1 MEQLIIAG
9 YRDLFLEMMAAERGA
24 SKNTLAAYSR
34 DIQRYEG
41 FLTEIKTDA
50 VTVSTQQIRDFL
62 SSRANQTVAPSTAA
76 RRLSSLRQYHR
87 FLVSDAIRND
97 DPTRVLDSPRR
108 RRTLPK
114 VLSVTEVDLLLETA
128 HATAGVDGLRMAAML
143 ELLYAT
149 GLRVS
154 ELVSLPFAACSRG
167 REYIVVRGKGE
178 KERIVPLN
186 APAIDALGAYI
197 RIRSEFMK
205 PVRAG
210 EENLYLFPS
219 RAAEGYLT
227 RQRFGQMLKQLAVLA
242 GLEPTKVSPHVLRHA
257 FASHLLANGADLR
270 SVQKLLGHADISTT
284 QIYTHVLDERL
295 L

>member
-1 MEQLIIAG
+1 
-9 YRDLFLEMMAAERGA
+9 MMAAERGA
-24 SKNTLAAYSR
+24 SENTLGAYSR

-41 FLTEIKTDA
+41 FLKKIETDA
-50 VTVSTQQIRDFL
+50 LAVSTQQIRDYL
-62 SSRANQTVAPSTAA
+62 SSRANRAVAPSTAA

-87 FLVSDAIRND
+87 FLVSDAIRDD
-97 DPTRVLDSPRR
+97 DPTRVLDSPRQR
-108 RRTLPK
+108 RSLPK
-114 VLSVTEVDLLLETA
+114 VLSVREVDLLLETA
-128 HATAGVDGLRMAAML
+128 HATTGVDGLRMAAML

-167 REYIVVRGKGE
+167 REYIVVRGKGD

-197 RIRSEFMK
+197 RIRGEFMK
-205 PVRAG
+205 PAG
-210 EENLYLFPS
+210 TGDDSIFLFPS
-219 RAAEGYLT
+219 RAVDGYLT

-242 GLEPTKVSPHVLRHA
+242 GVEPSKVSPHVLRHA

-295 L
+295 QSLVTDAHPLAK